1 MLEFIHLL
9 INEIQLNFGCYNSKA
24 PTAFNGRI
32 LNETKSKAE
41 TVNFPSAIIDIV
53 AEEKH
58 HDDYNVLLFISSDGS
73 RWIHFKYDNR
83 RSIFQR
89 QQ

>member
-1 MLEFIHLL
+1 MKFSSISVAIH
-9 INEIQLNFGCYNSKA
+9 NKA

-32 LNETKSKAE
+32 LNETKNKAE
-41 TVNFPSAIIDIV
+41 TVNFPSVIIDIV
-53 AEEKH
+53 AKH
-58 HDDYNVLLFISSDGS
+58 HYDYNVLLFISSDES
-73 RWIHFKYDNR
+73 RWIHFKYANR